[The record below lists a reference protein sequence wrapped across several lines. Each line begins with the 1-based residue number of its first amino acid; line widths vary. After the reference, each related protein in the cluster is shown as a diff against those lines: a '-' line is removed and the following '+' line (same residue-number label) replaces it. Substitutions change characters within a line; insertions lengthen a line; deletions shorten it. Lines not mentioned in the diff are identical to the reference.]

1 MSNFA
6 DLQVNGIEINKDLT
20 TFQTKDAVTK
30 EYVDSK
36 ITDLVDMAPAA
47 LDTLN
52 ELAAAL
58 GDDENFATSVT
69 NNFTTTNATVTTEV
83 ADRIAG
89 DAAEST
95 ARAAADVSLQTN
107 IDAEAATRGAADT
120 TLQTNID
127 DEAATRGAADTAL
140 QTNIDAEAATR
151 DAADTALQTNIDAEA
166 ATRGAADT
174 TLQTNIDD
182 EAATRGAAD
191 TALQTNIDAE
201 AATRGAADT
210 TLQTNIDDEA
220 ATRGAADTALQVNID
235 AEATTRAA
243 ADAALQTNID
253 TSYNSLNTAKLD
265 KSDEYCKRDDDHF
278 QIKEMSYLYIGD
290 AWRIAANNMGGQ
302 QKLQFEYSEDS
313 GVTWAIGIPFIR
325 GTV

>member
-151 DAADTALQTNIDAEA
+151 DAADT
-166 ATRGAADT
+166 

-182 EAATRGAAD
+182 
-191 TALQTNIDAE
+191 E

>member
-140 QTNIDAEAATR
+140 Q
-151 DAADTALQTNIDAEA
+151 
-166 ATRGAADT
+166 
-174 TLQTNIDD
+174 
-182 EAATRGAAD
+182 
-191 TALQTNIDAE
+191 
-201 AATRGAADT
+201 
-210 TLQTNIDDEA
+210 
-220 ATRGAADTALQVNID
+220 VNID

>member
-191 TALQTNIDAE
+191 TALQ
-201 AATRGAADT
+201 
-210 TLQTNIDDEA
+210 
-220 ATRGAADTALQVNID
+220 VNID

>member
-127 DEAATRGAADTAL
+127 DEAATRGAADT
-140 QTNIDAEAATR
+140 
-151 DAADTALQTNIDAEA
+151 
-166 ATRGAADT
+166 
-174 TLQTNIDD
+174 
-182 EAATRGAAD
+182 
-191 TALQTNIDAE
+191 
-201 AATRGAADT
+201 

-235 AEATTRAA
+235 DEATTRAA

>member
-120 TLQTNID
+120 ALQTNIDDEAATRGAADTTLQTNID

-151 DAADTALQTNIDAEA
+151 D
-166 ATRGAADT
+166 
-174 TLQTNIDD
+174 
-182 EAATRGAAD
+182 AAD